1 MIEFQCNSLL
11 TLYSGSKTS
20 KYLQGGLK
28 LPLDRP
34 LYTIYQRSLLCSLA
48 LKQSML
54 DNSLLCLS
62 KEFHI
67 PKDL

>member
-1 MIEFQCNSLL
+1 MIEFQCNSWL

-20 KYLQGGLK
+20 NYLQGGLK

-48 LKQSML
+48 LK
-54 DNSLLCLS
+54 
-62 KEFHI
+62 
-67 PKDL
+67 